1 MRDQDLM
8 TGNPIICSMG
18 CPPPRF
24 THASSSRC
32 WQESCLAASM
42 LKVRRELP
50 EEFETLFLPERG
62 AGKVQ
67 PHAPHP

>member
-1 MRDQDLM
+1 
-8 TGNPIICSMG
+8 
-18 CPPPRF
+18 
-24 THASSSRC
+24 
-32 WQESCLAASM
+32 M